1 MLLHKCF
8 TESGKCLCRLVSTFT
23 DSLYSQTGVNF
34 GLTVFIADTSQL
46 RNRGLMFAFVSSPYI
61 ATVWCGGPA
70 AESFLKHGGFRWG
83 FGTFSIVLPA
93 MCLPLWGLFV
103 WNYRKAKKSG
113 LVPEEKS
120 GRTFTESL
128 KYYAIEFDI
137 VGIFLIATG
146 LALFL
151 LPFSLYSYQKDQ
163 WRSPMIIAMII
174 IGGLLVVAFALWE
187 RYGAPKKYMPF
198 ELLAD
203 RTILGACILGA
214 VLFVEFYIWDS
225 YFSSFLQVV
234 NNLTVTEASY
244 VVNIYSI
251 GSCFWALVVG
261 TLIRVTG
268 RFKWIDMYF
277 GVPLTILGVGLML
290 KFRQPD
296 SPLGYIIMCQIFIAL
311 SGGSLVICEQVAVM
325 AATTQQYIAVVIA
338 MENVF
343 TYTGGAIGSTI
354 AGAIWTG
361 VFPKKLVE
369 YLPAESQGNFTSI
382 YGDLTMQLS
391 YPVGSATRIAIQDA
405 YGEAQK
411 MMIIA
416 ATAVL
421 AIAVVCVC
429 LWRDIKVKD
438 FRQVTGN
445 VI

>member
-234 NNLTVTEASY
+234 NNLMAFSHDHR
-244 VVNIYSI
+244 NDHHRRSPCCRLRSL
-251 GSCFWALVVG
+251 GALWCAEE
-261 TLIRVTG
+261 IH
-268 RFKWIDMYF
+268 
-277 GVPLTILGVGLML
+277 
-290 KFRQPD
+290 
-296 SPLGYIIMCQIFIAL
+296 
-311 SGGSLVICEQVAVM
+311 
-325 AATTQQYIAVVIA
+325 
-338 MENVF
+338 
-343 TYTGGAIGSTI
+343 AI
-354 AGAIWTG
+354 
-361 VFPKKLVE
+361 
-369 YLPAESQGNFTSI
+369 
-382 YGDLTMQLS
+382 
-391 YPVGSATRIAIQDA
+391 
-405 YGEAQK
+405 
-411 MMIIA
+411 
-416 ATAVL
+416 
-421 AIAVVCVC
+421 
-429 LWRDIKVKD
+429 
-438 FRQVTGN
+438 
-445 VI
+445 